1 MVNYSDYGTNFV
13 LLELARRAS
22 GDTAGGGITTNRI
35 GLLVDSV
42 DIQTNKQSLSFPV
55 PFTGIVS
62 GESHTLAIDLGLAT
76 KTLTLTGRILDQ
88 RITKNNSKDGTVTNK
103 NMTAF
108 EVAQLIHSCVDSSF
122 IHEDQN
128 ISKIIVLIPSRVD
141 ESYEYREA
149 SHETDEL
156 TDLPLIPFTWANR
169 AYDVP
174 KYAILTTD
182 FPDIVGGTTDTEI
195 PGITGYIDNFG
206 TQFTG
211 VEGPSV
217 TFNLSFQHAATAA
230 ADFINA
236 ST

>member
-1 MVNYSDYGTNFV
+1 MVNYSDYAPNFV

-22 GDTAGGGITTNRI
+22 GDTTGGGLTTNRL

-76 KTLTLTGRILDQ
+76 KTITLTGRILDQ
-88 RITKNNSKDGTVTNK
+88 RITKNNAKDGIVTNQ

-108 EVAQLIHSCVDSSF
+108 EVAQLIHSYVDSSF

-128 ISKIIVLIPSRVD
+128 VSKIIVLIPSRVD
-141 ESYEYREA
+141 GNYEYRNPT
-149 SHETDEL
+149 HESDDL
-156 TDLPLIPFTWANR
+156 TELPLIPFTWANR

-182 FPDIVGGTTDTEI
+182 FPGIVGGTDDTEI

-211 VEGPSV
+211 TEAPSV
-217 TFNLSFQHAATAA
+217 TFNLSFQHASTAA
-230 ADFINA
+230 SDFINA

>member
-1 MVNYSDYGTNFV
+1 MVNYSDYAPNFV

-22 GDTAGGGITTNRI
+22 GDTTGGGITTNRI
-35 GLLVDSV
+35 SLLVDSV
-42 DIQTNKQSLSFPV
+42 DLQTNKQSLSFPV
-55 PFTGIVS
+55 PFTGIIS

-76 KTLTLTGRILDQ
+76 KTLTLQGRILDQ
-88 RITKNNSKDGTVTNK
+88 TITKNNSKTGLVSVK
-103 NMTAF
+103 MTAF
-108 EVAQLIHSCVDSSF
+108 EVAQLIHSYVDSSF

-128 ISKIIVLIPSRVD
+128 VSKIIVLIPSRVD
-141 ESYEYREA
+141 ENYEYRED

-174 KYAILTTD
+174 KYAMLTTD
-182 FPDIVGGTTDTEI
+182 FPDIISGTADTEI

-211 VEGPSV
+211 AELPSI
-217 TFNLSFQHAATAA
+217 TFNLSFQHASTAA
-230 ADFINA
+230 SDFINA